1 MNPSLNSPKAAFWR
15 GFVEILPMTIG
26 VIPFGLVTGIAGLRA
41 GLSTLEIT
49 LMSALVFAGASQLV
63 ALQLMHSGA
72 AIPLVLLAGLVVNLR
87 YVMYSSAIARHLEP
101 FRGWL
106 KPLAAFLLVDQNF
119 ALTMERYQR
128 LGPRC
133 TPWYFLGGG
142 AAVHHLGEQH
152 LPRRVAGGAGSRALG
167 PRVRHPPGFY
177 GAPDPCPA
185 RPPQPGCRPG
195 GRSGGHRPG
204 QPALP
209 LGPVYWRARG
219 HRGGGVAGEPQEGP
233 GVGRCPERDQRRALT
248 KQKP

>member
-49 LMSALVFAGASQLV
+49 LMSALVFVGASQLV

-128 LGPRC
+128 LGPRY

-142 AAVHHLGEQH
+142 VPQYITWVGSTYLGA
-152 LPRRVAGGAGSRALG
+152 LLGARVPERWGLEFAIPLG
-167 PRVRHPPGFY
+167 FMVLLI
-177 GAPDPCPA
+177 
-185 RPPQPGCRPG
+185 
-195 GRSGGHRPG
+195 
-204 QPALP
+204 PALRDRP
-209 LGPVYWRARG
+209 SLAAALVGGLVATALVSLPYRLGLFIGALAGIAAGVWLENRKRGRAWED
-219 HRGGGVAGEPQEGP
+219 APKEIKEGP
-233 GVGRCPERDQRRALT
+233 
-248 KQKP
+248 